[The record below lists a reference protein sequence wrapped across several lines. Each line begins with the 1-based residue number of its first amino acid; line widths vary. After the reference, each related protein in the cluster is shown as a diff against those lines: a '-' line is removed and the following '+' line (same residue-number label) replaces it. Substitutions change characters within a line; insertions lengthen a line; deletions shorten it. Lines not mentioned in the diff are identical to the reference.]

1 MCDYCF
7 AYKVMT
13 VNVDNQ
19 EICFKC
25 LEDKR
30 V

>member
-19 EICFKC
+19 EICFRC

>member
-25 LEDKR
+25 LEEKR
-30 V
+30 G